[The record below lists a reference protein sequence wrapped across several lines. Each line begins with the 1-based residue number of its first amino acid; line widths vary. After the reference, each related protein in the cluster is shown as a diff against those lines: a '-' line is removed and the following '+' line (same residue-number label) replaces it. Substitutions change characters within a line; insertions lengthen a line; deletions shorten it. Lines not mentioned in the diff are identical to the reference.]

1 VTTSAIVLPD
11 IFKGIA
17 LFTPGGDLI
26 YCIDPDKQTHWHLNL
41 CAALQSALGLPEPPH
56 FLVPSFTATIDR
68 WRDPYSHRIHTR
80 AEVYPLVRRYQPLLN
95 AIFGTDDR
103 DWFTVPWQEQ
113 SSNPTILETYRQQ
126 FPQLWQSHDLI
137 LRYQERPAMTSG
149 ITADSDY
156 TNPSPKGYVLRLFVS
171 GNNANTKHTLESI
184 HQLLERELHHPYTL
198 KVIDISKHPEQ
209 AESNHVS
216 AIPTL
221 VRVWPQPVK
230 RIVGEFEDLPRVLQI
245 IATA

>member
-1 VTTSAIVLPD
+1 MTSLVTLPE

-26 YCIDPDKQTHWHLNL
+26 YCIDPSKQTHWHLNL
-41 CAALQSALGLPEPPH
+41 CAYLQDILGLPEPPH
-56 FLVPSFTATIDR
+56 FLVPGCTATIDR
-68 WRDPYSHRIHTR
+68 WRDPHSTRIHTS
-80 AEVYPLVRRYQPLLN
+80 AEVYPLARRYQPLLN

-103 DWFTVPWQEQ
+103 VWRTVPWSEA
-113 SSNPTILETYRQQ
+113 SCNPNLLDTYRSQ
-126 FPQLWQSHDLI
+126 FPQLWESHDLI
-137 LRYQERPAMTSG
+137 LRYEDRSQKTEALHLHP
-149 ITADSDY
+149 
-156 TNPSPKGYVLRLFVS
+156 PSTDDTPQGYVLRLFVS
-171 GNNANTKHTLESI
+171 GNNATTKHTLQSI

-221 VRVWPQPVK
+221 VRVWPHPVK
-230 RIVGEFEDLPRVLQI
+230 RIVGEFEDLSRVLQL
-245 IATA
+245 IATT

>member
-41 CAALQSALGLPEPPH
+41 CAALQSALGLPEP
-56 FLVPSFTATIDR
+56 
-68 WRDPYSHRIHTR
+68 
-80 AEVYPLVRRYQPLLN
+80 VYPLVRRYQPLLN
-95 AIFGTDDR
+95 AIFATDER
-103 DWFTVPWQEQ
+103 AWFTVPWQEQ

-137 LRYQERPAMTSG
+137 LH
-149 ITADSDY
+149 Y

-230 RIVGEFEDLPRVLQI
+230 RIIGEFEDLPRVLQI

>member
-1 VTTSAIVLPD
+1 
-11 IFKGIA
+11 
-17 LFTPGGDLI
+17 
-26 YCIDPDKQTHWHLNL
+26 
-41 CAALQSALGLPEPPH
+41 
-56 FLVPSFTATIDR
+56 
-68 WRDPYSHRIHTR
+68 
-80 AEVYPLVRRYQPLLN
+80 
-95 AIFGTDDR
+95 
-103 DWFTVPWQEQ
+103 
-113 SSNPTILETYRQQ
+113 
-126 FPQLWQSHDLI
+126 
-137 LRYQERPAMTSG
+137 RYQEHPPTTSG

-156 TNPSPKGYVLRLFVS
+156 SNPSPKGYVLRLFVS

-230 RIVGEFEDLPRVLQI
+230 RIIGEFEDLPRVLQI
-245 IATA
+245 IATS